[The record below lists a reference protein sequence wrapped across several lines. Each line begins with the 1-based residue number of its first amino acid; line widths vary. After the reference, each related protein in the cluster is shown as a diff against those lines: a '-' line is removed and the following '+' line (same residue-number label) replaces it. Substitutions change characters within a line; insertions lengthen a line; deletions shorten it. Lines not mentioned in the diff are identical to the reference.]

1 MIPYSVCCTGFDSVP
16 DYGCTVGFHAIR
28 RIKQVIFMTAQENGT
43 EQKSGRGALMAGG
56 VSAVLASTCCLGPLL
71 LVMLGFSGAW
81 IGRLRVLEPYSPY
94 FIAVAL
100 VAMVFAYRRIYRPTQ
115 ACKPGE
121 VCAIPRVRIA
131 YKILLWPCL
140 LCLPRLRWRRI

>member
-1 MIPYSVCCTGFDSVP
+1 MS
-16 DYGCTVGFHAIR
+16 
-28 RIKQVIFMTAQENGT
+28 
-43 EQKSGRGALMAGG
+43 EQKIGADPKTGRSALIAGG

-121 VCAIPRVRIA
+121 VCAIPRVCIA
-131 YKILLWPCL
+131 YKILFWPCL